1 MQLSPELTT
10 SPTAQY
16 GTTTESLEK
25 QFEIVKKETTT
36 SHVSQYGQMVSRG
49 GEEKREEGR
58 RREGRGGEGEEAVG
72 SITSMFI

>member
-1 MQLSPELTT
+1 MRVCVCVHVCVCVCVSCAAVAEACVQLSPELTT

-49 GEEKREEGR
+49 GEEK
-58 RREGRGGEGEEAVG
+58 
-72 SITSMFI
+72 